1 MGVEVL
7 SEAGGAQG
15 KGRRRRYAI
24 VGVGD
29 RSRLYRWAMETTYR
43 QHVEIVGYCDANLGR
58 LQLAQARS
66 EHRTNASV
74 PIFEPD
80 AFEAMIA
87 QTKPDAVLVM
97 SVDGTHDAY
106 IIGAMELG
114 CDVICEKPMT
124 TQAPKCLAILDA
136 QRRTGRECRVTFN
149 YRYSPP
155 RTQVMDLLL
164 GGAIGDVLSADFHW
178 YLNTVHGADYFRRWH
193 SDKAN
198 SGGLLVHKATHHFDL
213 MNWWLRAVP
222 VTVQATGKRE
232 FYTPQMARR
241 LGLQGPHERCL
252 TCPEKGACAF
262 YFDLSASRSM
272 TNLYL
277 ENEAFDGYVR
287 DRCVFRP
294 EINIDDTMNVIVA
307 YDTGATLSYSL
318 NAFNAWEGYAVAF
331 NGSGG
336 RLEHRVVEATFTEAG
351 SDRVGLAEGAVTTRI
366 YPLRGPAREI
376 EPWTGAGDHGGGDL
390 LLLADLFLP
399 ERPADPYARAADH
412 RAGAW
417 SILTGIA
424 ANESIAGGG
433 PIRVTDLVAGLDRPT
448 YPVSSADGA
457 TWRPPRL

>member
-1 MGVEVL
+1 
-7 SEAGGAQG
+7 
-15 KGRRRRYAI
+15 
-24 VGVGD
+24 
-29 RSRLYRWAMETTYR
+29 
-43 QHVEIVGYCDANLGR
+43 
-58 LQLAQARS
+58 
-66 EHRTNASV
+66 
-74 PIFEPD
+74 
-80 AFEAMIA
+80 
-87 QTKPDAVLVM
+87 
-97 SVDGTHDAY
+97 
-106 IIGAMELG
+106 
-114 CDVICEKPMT
+114 
-124 TQAPKCLAILDA
+124 
-136 QRRTGRECRVTFN
+136 
-149 YRYSPP
+149 
-155 RTQVMDLLL
+155 
-164 GGAIGDVLSADFHW
+164 
-178 YLNTVHGADYFRRWH
+178 
-193 SDKAN
+193 
-198 SGGLLVHKATHHFDL
+198 
-213 MNWWLRAVP
+213 
-222 VTVQATGKRE
+222 
-232 FYTPQMARR
+232 MARR